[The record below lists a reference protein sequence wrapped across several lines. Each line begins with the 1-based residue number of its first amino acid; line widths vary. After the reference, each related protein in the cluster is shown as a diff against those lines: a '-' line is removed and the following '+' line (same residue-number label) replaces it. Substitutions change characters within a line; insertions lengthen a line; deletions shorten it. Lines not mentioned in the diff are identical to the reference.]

1 MQQRSIPLD
10 ARAPHFDA
18 ELSDA
23 IASGICVPLSAL
35 RASMES
41 LARGLDA
48 RDPRATLLASAL
60 DEVVRM
66 GRNVQALLDIAL
78 PPPLRPLDCTLEEI
92 AHAALQ
98 SIGPDQRARVL
109 LAVESGRARL
119 FVDGPCL
126 STTLSHLIESGL
138 CETSHPVLV
147 SARSSGG
154 GCMFSIV
161 SVARTASQTTTR
173 SSPRLGLELARR
185 QIQRLGGDLSLH
197 CTLHDQVMWLVHLPS
212 VGAQE
217 AA

>member
-1 MQQRSIPLD
+1 MQTTTITIG
-10 ARAPHFDA
+10 ARAHGFDD

-48 RDPRATLLASAL
+48 ADPRASLLSSAL

-92 AHAALQ
+92 AQAALQ
-98 SIGPDQRARVL
+98 AIAPAQRARVL
-109 LAVESGRARL
+109 LAVESGRERV
-119 FVDGPCL
+119 FIDGPCL
-126 STTLSHLIESGL
+126 SSSLSHLIEAGL
-138 CETSHPVLV
+138 AETSHPVLV
-147 SARSSGG
+147 SARTAGG
-154 GCMFSIV
+154 RSMFSV
-161 SVARTASQTTTR
+161 VYVARGASPAA
-173 SSPRLGLELARR
+173 PRLGTELARR
-185 QIQRLGGDLSLH
+185 QIERMGGELSQH
-197 CTLHDQVMWLVHLPS
+197 RTQNDQVMWIVRLPC
-212 VGAQE
+212 GRAQE